1 MAAILAELRDLSAAL
16 LAFVQEHRQWTVP
29 LAFMLA
35 FVKSL
40 PFFPLIVP
48 GTALLLAIGSL
59 IGASGIGFIPVW
71 IAISV
76 GAALGDWVSY
86 WLGRNFASAVR
97 SSRFVARHPGLLPR
111 GEAFFNRW
119 GALSIVLCR
128 FFGPLRATVPFVA
141 GVCAMPRT
149 IFQIANWASAFL
161 WAGMLLLPGALA
173 MTFLIGR

>member
-1 MAAILAELRDLSAAL
+1 MATILAEFRDIAAAL
-16 LAFVQEHRQWTVP
+16 LAFVQEHRQWAPPV
-29 LAFMLA
+29 AFVLA

-40 PFFPLIVP
+40 PFFPLLVP

-59 IGASGIGFIPVW
+59 IGASGIDFVPVW

-86 WLGRNFASAVR
+86 WLGKNFASTVR
-97 SSRFVARHPGLLPR
+97 NSRFLARYPELLPR

-141 GVCAMPRT
+141 GVCAMPGT

-161 WAGMLLLPGALA
+161 WAAALLLPGAFA
-173 MTFLIGR
+173 ATYLIGQ